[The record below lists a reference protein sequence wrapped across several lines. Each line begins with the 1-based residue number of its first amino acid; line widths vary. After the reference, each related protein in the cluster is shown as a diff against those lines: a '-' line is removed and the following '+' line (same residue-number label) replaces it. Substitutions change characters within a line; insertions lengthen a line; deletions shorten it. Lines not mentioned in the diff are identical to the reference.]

1 MTSDETQAT
10 AESGIVYAATN
21 PMMPG
26 LVKIGGTSRENVQ
39 ARMDELYSTGVPAPF
54 TCAIARRV
62 DRYIE
67 VESALHAVFEPS
79 RVSPGR
85 EFFRVTLDQV
95 AAALGLAGGEDVTT
109 RGNNDVEVEFVVGQ
123 TVVDNDG
130 RHGEIVKITKAM
142 FILRDPE
149 SGEDFRR
156 FYIRPAS
163 DPPSPTISPTS
174 SDPIPSENEESK
186 A

>member
-26 LVKIGGTSRENVQ
+26 LVKIGGTSRANVQ

-62 DRYIE
+62 DRYVE
-67 VESALHAVFEPS
+67 VESSLHAVFEPS

-85 EFFRVTLDQV
+85 EFFQVTLNQV
-95 AAALGLAGGEDVTT
+95 AAALGLAGGEDVTPQ
-109 RGNNDVEVEFVVGQ
+109 GDDDEVEFVVGQ

-130 RHGEIVKITKAM
+130 RHGEIERITKAM
-142 FILRDPE
+142 FHLRDPE
-149 SGEDFRR
+149 SGELFSR
-156 FYIRPAS
+156 FQIRPAS
-163 DPPSPTISPTS
+163 DPPPPTTSQNS
-174 SDPIPSENEESK
+174 SDPLPSENEES
-186 A
+186 

>member
-21 PMMPG
+21 PMMPD
-26 LVKIGGTSRENVQ
+26 LVKIGGTSRANVQ

-62 DRYIE
+62 GHYAE
-67 VESALHAVFEPS
+67 VEAALHAVFEPS

-95 AAALGLAGGEDVTT
+95 AAALGLAGGEDVTPP
-109 RGNNDVEVEFVVGQ
+109 GDDDEVEFVVGQ
-123 TVVDNDG
+123 TVVDKDG
-130 RHGEIVKITKAM
+130 RRGEIEKITEAM
-142 FILRDPE
+142 FCLRDPE
-149 SGEDFRR
+149 TGEEFWR
-156 FYIRPAS
+156 FVIRPAS
-163 DPPSPTISPTS
+163 DPPPPTTSPSPS
-174 SDPIPSENEESK
+174 NPIPSENEES
-186 A
+186 